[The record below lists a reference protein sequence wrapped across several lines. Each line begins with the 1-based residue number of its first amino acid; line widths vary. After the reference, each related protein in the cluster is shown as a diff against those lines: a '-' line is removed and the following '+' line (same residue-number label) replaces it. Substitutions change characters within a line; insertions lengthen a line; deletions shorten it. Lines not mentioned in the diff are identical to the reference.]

1 MIESTLTKKS
11 SNHDKKLQQ
20 RDNNSNHNRY
30 RRLVY
35 MGKISRGIVNE
46 ITGPLDAVNRFIN
59 LTLQTIEGDSRSR
72 EFLLESKVA
81 IRKTSILLK
90 RLNNYAKKIEKE
102 IREIST
108 NGR

>member
-1 MIESTLTKKS
+1 MIQSTLSKKS
-11 SNHDKKLQQ
+11 NNHNKRPQQ
-20 RDNNSNHNRY
+20 KENNSNHNRY
-30 RRLVY
+30 KRLAC
-35 MGKISRGIVNE
+35 MGKISMGIMDE
-46 ITGPLDAVNRFIN
+46 ITGPIDAVNRFIN
-59 LTLQTIEGDSRSR
+59 LTLQIIEEDSRSR

-81 IRKTSILLK
+81 IRKTSVLLK